1 MRNKIG
7 YVIIGILLGAIITSS
22 IFLVRI
28 KEMNERKEENQME
41 RNENMLQQ
49 PNSEM
54 MEPPEMQQRDNQEQP
69 PEMPRE
75 NSNTRS
81 QTIDKKTKENT
92 TSENKI

>member
-22 IFLVRI
+22 IFLVQT
-28 KEMNERKEENQME
+28 KEMNERKEENPIE
-41 RNENMLQQ
+41 RNEKMLQQ
-49 PNSEM
+49 HNSEM

-69 PEMPRE
+69 PEMPEE
-75 NSNTRS
+75 NSSTRN
-81 QTIDKKTKENT
+81 QTIDKKSKENT